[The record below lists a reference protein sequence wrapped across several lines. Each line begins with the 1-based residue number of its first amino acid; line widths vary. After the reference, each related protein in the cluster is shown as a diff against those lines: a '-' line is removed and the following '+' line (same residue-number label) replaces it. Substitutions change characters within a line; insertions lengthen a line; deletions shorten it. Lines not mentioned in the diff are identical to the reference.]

1 MIFFFFFCSAFFPFC
16 SITSVADNLQQWP
29 WAPYLHTRSS
39 LFSSL
44 SGGNKDVCACLVSVC
59 HSNFSWLL
67 SLKCDSINVFV
78 HRCTHSNKLQPL
90 TQICASESTH
100 RNVSLHRTR
109 FRIEMN
115 KADNDAGNAAID
127 SLLNYETVKVKHVP
141 HTQSHF
147 SSQASFNL
155 NFFRLYH
162 LFIFPLHL
170 SGVH

>member
-1 MIFFFFFCSAFFPFC
+1 M
-16 SITSVADNLQQWP
+16 ADNLQQWP

-44 SGGNKDVCACLVSVC
+44 SGGNKDVCAGLVSLC
-59 HSNFSWLL
+59 HLNVLPYCSWLL
-67 SLKCDSINVFV
+67 WRKYDSIGVSAR
-78 HRCTHSNKLQPL
+78 RCAHSNNLQPL
-90 TQICASESTH
+90 TEICASESAH

-127 SLLNYETVKVKHVP
+127 SLLNYETVKVKHVQ

-147 SSQASFNL
+147 SFQAFLNSDFFLLSHLLIFSSSFVWGTL
-155 NFFRLYH
+155 
-162 LFIFPLHL
+162 
-170 SGVH
+170 G